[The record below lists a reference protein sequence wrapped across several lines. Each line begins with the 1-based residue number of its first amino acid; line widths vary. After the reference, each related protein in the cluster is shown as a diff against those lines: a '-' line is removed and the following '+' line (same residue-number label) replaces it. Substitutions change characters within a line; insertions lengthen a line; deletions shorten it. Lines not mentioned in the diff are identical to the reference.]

1 MALEETVNKIIEL
14 VAEIIKRD
22 VDDVVR
28 SNKWGEYN
36 FDECRDDLEA
46 AYSVIR
52 PLLEL
57 PLESILQAHA
67 ADFQKQLGVLR
78 DTINNVTEFTV
89 KQDAPAQNRDQL
101 SVALIKQSQ
110 AVWNR
115 IAPWIG
121 YLFFQAGDVSEGLKK
136 IRESQGHVDNALVN
150 FLEKADDGQTQIEK
164 AVAAAKEVA
173 GKAGVGHFTEDFA
186 NEAEAH
192 NTAAFRWLVAT
203 VVFAVAAGS
212 VAYHFG
218 TAQQVPEEVAAILQ
232 YTTMRIVILGLL
244 FTGTI
249 WCGRMYKTNK
259 HQESINKHRANA
271 LQTFQAFV
279 EATKDPAVRDAV
291 LMETTRSIF
300 TIAPSGYLGDIDKSP
315 DAGSRIVEVIKAASK
330 SATEDKG

>member
-1 MALEETVNKIIEL
+1 MALEETVNEIIML
-14 VAEIIKRD
+14 VAEITKRD

-28 SNKWGEYN
+28 SDKWGEYN
-36 FDECRDDLEA
+36 FDECRDDLES

-52 PLLEL
+52 PLPEL
-57 PLESILQAHA
+57 PLESILQAPA
-67 ADFQKQLGVLR
+67 GSIQKQLGALNTAIKNTAEFSVKADNAAHER
-78 DTINNVTEFTV
+78 D
-89 KQDAPAQNRDQL
+89 ALAA
-101 SVALIKQSQ
+101 ALIKHAQ
-110 AVWNR
+110 ATWTA

-121 YLFFQAGDVSEGLKK
+121 YLFFQAEDATEGLKK
-136 IRESQGHVDNALVN
+136 IRESQGHVDNALVS
-150 FLEKADDGQTQIEK
+150 FLKKADDGQTQIEN

-244 FTGTI
+244 FTGTV

-259 HQESINKHRANA
+259 HQQSINKHRANA

-300 TIAPSGYLGDIDKSP
+300 TIAPSGYLGEIDKSP
-315 DAGSRIVEVIKAASK
+315 DAGSKIVEVIKAASK

>member
-14 VAEIIKRD
+14 VAEITKRD

-36 FDECRDDLEA
+36 FDECRDDLEV

-52 PLLEL
+52 PLPEL
-57 PLESILQAHA
+57 PLESILQANAERMRQQLDALGGAIKNTAEFSVKTDNAAHTRDALAKALSKHA
-67 ADFQKQLGVLR
+67 
-78 DTINNVTEFTV
+78 
-89 KQDAPAQNRDQL
+89 
-101 SVALIKQSQ
+101 Q
-110 AVWNR
+110 ATWNQ

-121 YLFFQAGDVSEGLKK
+121 YLFFQVEDATEGLKK
-136 IRESQGHVDNALVN
+136 IRESQGHVDNALAS
-150 FLEKADDGQTQIEK
+150 FLKKADDGQTQIEN
-164 AVAAAKEVA
+164 AVTAAKEVA
-173 GKAGVGHFTEDFA
+173 GMAGVGHFTEDFA
-186 NEAEAH
+186 NEAKTH
-192 NTAAFRWLVAT
+192 NTAAIKWLVAT

-279 EATKDPAVRDAV
+279 EATDDPAIRDAV

-300 TIAPSGYLGDIDKSP
+300 TIAPSGYLGEIDKSP